1 MSTKTIPTCLAVLM
15 MVLAP
20 CVARGADPIVYYS
33 FDDLGAVVDQSGH
46 GFDGTINGGVTLN
59 KGYLGNCFEFN
70 GTNAYVQLKRPVQD
84 SFTITGW
91 IKADVPGRAGSQA
104 YEGSGIFWSD
114 VAGVAN
120 DFVVAALGTKLS
132 FFCGNPDLSV
142 NSNADLVTGEWMH
155 IAAVRDV
162 TAKTIAV
169 YIDGKLDN
177 SIAHANV
184 GPLNAQANFVIGA
197 NTLDSRYFTGL
208 IDEVKIY
215 DVALTAAEIKAMAP
229 PKLKARKPNPA
240 DGALSVSMPLLQWSK
255 GDTALFHDVY
265 LGTSPQLT
273 AANLVGAHQM
283 FTMLYYVQGLQP
295 GTTYYWRV
303 DEIDAAGAVTTG
315 DVWSFVA
322 QALTAYHPT
331 PADGAV
337 GVAQTPAL
345 TWLPGQ
351 AAIKHHVYFG
361 DSNDAVRQGA
371 AGTDKGELT
380 DPSFTPGALESLTTY
395 YWRVDETVAGGT
407 VKTGPVWTFIT
418 CLSVDDF
425 ESYTDNEGSRIYETW
440 VDGWT
445 NGTGSTVGYAQAPF
459 AERTIVHGGKQAMPM
474 DYNNVKSPFYS
485 ETEQEFSPVQDWT
498 VSGADMLVLYVR
510 GRGGNAPA
518 QVYVALEDASKKVGV
533 ATYPDKTL
541 TGVTQWTEWKIPLN
555 SFAGVNLAKVKKMSI
570 GVGDRTSP
578 AAGGSG
584 RLYIDDIRV
593 TRP

>member
-1 MSTKTIPTCLAVLM
+1 MSTKSLLTCLVTLTM
-15 MVLAP
+15 TLAP
-20 CVARGADPIVYYS
+20 CVARAADPIVYYS
-33 FDDLGAVVDQSGH
+33 FDDLGAVIDQSGH
-46 GFDGTINGGVTLN
+46 GFDGTINGGVALA
-59 KGYLGNCFEFN
+59 KGYLGNCFQFN
-70 GTNAYVQLKRPVQD
+70 GTNAYVQLDRPVQD

-162 TAKTIAV
+162 QARTIAV

-177 SIAHANV
+177 SIAHSNT
-184 GPLNAQANFVIGA
+184 GPLNAQAAFVIGA
-197 NTLDSRYFTGL
+197 NTLDGRYFTGL

-215 DVALTAAEIKAMAP
+215 DVALSAAEIKAMAP
-229 PKLKARKPNPA
+229 PKLKARKPIPA

-265 LGTSPQLT
+265 LGTTPDLT
-273 AANLVGAHQM
+273 AANLVGPHQLM
-283 FTMLYYVQGLQP
+283 TMLYYIQGLQP

-303 DEIDAAGAVTTG
+303 DEIDAAGVVTAG
-315 DVWSFVA
+315 DTWSFVA

-331 PADGAV
+331 PANGAV
-337 GVAQTPAL
+337 GTAQSPVL

-351 AAIKHHVYFG
+351 AALKHHVYFG
-361 DSNDAVRQGA
+361 DSNDAVVQGSA
-371 AGTDKGELT
+371 DVDKGEVT
-380 DPSFTPGALESLTTY
+380 DATFTPGALESLTTY
-395 YWRVDETVAGGT
+395 YWRVDEAVASGT
-407 VKTGPVWTFIT
+407 VKTGPIWTFVT

-425 ESYTDNEGSRIYETW
+425 ESYTDDEGSRIYETW
-440 VDGWT
+440 IDGWT

-459 AERTIVHGGKQAMPM
+459 AEQTTVHGGKQAMPL
-474 DYNNVKSPFYS
+474 DYNNVRSPFYS
-485 ETEQEFSPVQDWT
+485 EAEREFSPVQDWT
-498 VSGADMLVLYVR
+498 LSGADTLVLYVR
-510 GRGGNAPA
+510 GRSSNAAA
-518 QVYVALEDASKKVGV
+518 QVYVAVEDASKKVGV
-533 ATYPDKTL
+533 AAYPDQTL
-541 TGVTQWTEWKIPLN
+541 TTATQWTEWKIPL
-555 SFAGVNLAKVKKMSI
+555 SGFAGVNLAKVKKMYI
-570 GVGDRTSP
+570 GIGDRASP
-578 AAGGSG
+578 AAGGAG
-584 RLYIDDIRV
+584 LIYIDDIRV

>member
-1 MSTKTIPTCLAVLM
+1 MSTKTISTCLAMLAVA
-15 MVLAP
+15 LAP
-20 CVARGADPIVYYS
+20 CVARGADPLVYYS

-46 GFDGTINGGVTLN
+46 GFDGTINGGVTLT

-70 GTNAYVQLKRPVQD
+70 GTDAYVQLQRPVQD

-91 IKADVPGRAGSQA
+91 IKADVPGRAGGQA

-162 TAKTIAV
+162 QAKTIAI

-184 GPLNAQANFVIGA
+184 GSLNAQANFVIGA

-215 DVALTAAEIKAMAP
+215 DVALTAADIKAMAP
-229 PKLKARKPNPA
+229 PKLKARKPIPA

-265 LGTSPQLT
+265 LGTTPELT
-273 AANLVGAHQM
+273 AANLVGPHQLM
-283 FTMLYYVQGLQP
+283 TMLYYVQGLQP

-331 PADGAV
+331 PADGAA
-337 GVAQTPAL
+337 GVSQNPVL

-351 AAIKHHVYFG
+351 AAIKHHLYFG
-361 DSNDAVRQGA
+361 DSSDAVSQGA
-371 AGTDKGELT
+371 AGADKGELT
-380 DPSFTPGALESLTTY
+380 DPTFTPGALESLTTY
-395 YWRVDETVAGGT
+395 YWRVDETVAGGA
-407 VKTGPVWTFIT
+407 VKTGPVWKFIT
-418 CLSVDDF
+418 CLSIDDF
-425 ESYTDNEGSRIYETW
+425 EGYTDDEGNRIYETW
-440 VDGWT
+440 TDGWT
-445 NGTGSTVGYAQAPF
+445 NGTGSTAGNPTAPF
-459 AERTIVHGGKQAMPM
+459 AERTIVCGGKQAMPM

-485 ETEQEFSPVQDWT
+485 EVEREFSSAQDWT
-498 VSGADMLVLYVR
+498 AGGADTLALCLR
-510 GRGGNAPA
+510 GRAANAPA
-518 QVYVALEDASKKVGV
+518 QVYVALEDASKHVGV
-533 ATYPDKTL
+533 VAHPEKTI
-541 TGVTQWTEWKIPLN
+541 TTATQWTQWKIPL
-555 SFAGVNLAKVKKMSI
+555 SDFTGVNVAKVKKMYI
-570 GVGDRTSP
+570 GVGDRATP
-578 AAGGSG
+578 AADGSG
-584 RLYIDDIRV
+584 RIYIDEIRL

>member
-1 MSTKTIPTCLAVLM
+1 MSTKTVLTCLSLLAV
-15 MVLAP
+15 VLVP
-20 CVARGADPIVYYS
+20 GVVQGADPIVYYS
-33 FDDLGAVVDQSGH
+33 FDDLGAVIDQSGH
-46 GFDGTINGGVTLN
+46 GFDGTINGGVTLA
-59 KGYLGNCFEFN
+59 KGYLGNCFQFN
-70 GTNAYVQLKRPVQD
+70 GTNAYVQLNRPVQD

-91 IKADVPGRAGSQA
+91 IKADVPGRAGMQA

-162 TAKTIAV
+162 QAKTISI

-177 SIAHANV
+177 SIAHSNT
-184 GPLNAQANFVIGA
+184 GPLNAQAVFVIGA
-197 NTLDSRYFTGL
+197 NTLDGRYFTGL

-215 DVALTAAEIKAMAP
+215 DVALSAAEIKAMAP

-265 LGTSPQLT
+265 LGTTPDLT
-273 AANLVGAHQM
+273 AANLVGPHQLM
-283 FTMLYYVQGLQP
+283 TMLYYVQGLQP

-303 DEIDAAGAVTTG
+303 DEIDAAGVVTTG
-315 DVWSFVA
+315 DTWSFVA

-337 GVAQTPAL
+337 GTAQSPVL

-351 AAIKHHVYFG
+351 AALKHHVYFG
-361 DSNDAVRQGA
+361 DSNDAVRQGSA
-371 AGTDKGELT
+371 DVDKGEVT
-380 DPSFTPGALESLTTY
+380 DATFTPGVLESLTTY
-395 YWRVDETVAGGT
+395 YWRVDEAVASGA
-407 VKTGPVWTFIT
+407 VKTGPVWTFVT

-425 ESYTDNEGSRIYETW
+425 ESYTDDEGSRIYETW
-440 VDGWT
+440 IDGWT

-459 AERTIVHGGKQAMPM
+459 AEQTTVHGGKQAMPL
-474 DYNNVKSPFYS
+474 DYNNVRSPFYS
-485 ETEQEFSPVQDWT
+485 EAEREFFPVQDWT
-498 VSGADMLVLYVR
+498 VSGADTLVLYVR
-510 GRGGNAPA
+510 GRSSNAAA
-518 QVYVALEDASKKVGV
+518 QVYVAVEDASKKVGV
-533 ATYPDKTL
+533 AAYPDQTL
-541 TGVTQWTEWKIPLN
+541 TTATQWTEWKIPL
-555 SFAGVNLAKVKKMSI
+555 SGFAGVNLAKVKKMYI
-570 GVGDRTSP
+570 GIGDRASP
-578 AAGGSG
+578 AAGGAG
-584 RLYIDDIRV
+584 LIYIDDIRV

>member
-1 MSTKTIPTCLAVLM
+1 MSTKTILTCLSLL

-20 CVARGADPIVYYS
+20 CVTQGADPIVYYS
-33 FDDLGAVVDQSGH
+33 FDDLSAVVDQSGH
-46 GFDGTINGGVTLN
+46 GYDGTINGSIALN

-70 GTNAYVQLKRPVQD
+70 GTDAYVQLQRPVQD

-91 IKADVPGRAGSQA
+91 IKADVPGRAGGQA

-142 NSNADLVTGEWMH
+142 SSNADLVTGEWVH

-162 TAKTIAV
+162 QAKTIAV

-177 SIAHANV
+177 SISHANV
-184 GPLNAQANFVIGA
+184 GPLNAQAVFVIGA

-229 PKLKARKPNPA
+229 PKLKARKPSPA

-265 LGTSPQLT
+265 LGTTPELT
-273 AANLVGAHQM
+273 AANLVGPHQM
-283 FTMLYYVQGLQP
+283 FTILYYIQGLQP

-303 DEIDAAGAVTTG
+303 DEVDAAGVVTTG

-331 PADGAV
+331 PADKDV
-337 GVAQTPAL
+337 GVAQKPVL

-351 AAIKHHVYFG
+351 AALKHHLYFG
-361 DSNDAVRQGA
+361 TSVDAVSQGA
-371 AGTDKGELT
+371 ADADKGELT
-380 DPSFTPGALESLTTY
+380 DPNFTPGALESLTAY

-407 VKTGPVWTFIT
+407 VRTGAVWTFFT
-418 CLSVDDF
+418 CLSIDDF
-425 ESYTDNEGSRIYETW
+425 EAYTDDEGGRIYETW
-440 VDGWT
+440 IDGWT
-445 NGTGSTVGYAQAPF
+445 NGTGSTAGNSTAPF
-459 AERTIVHGGKQAMPM
+459 AERTIVHSGKQALPM

-485 ETEQEFSPVQDWT
+485 EAEQEFAPVQDWT
-498 VSGADMLVLYVR
+498 VGGADTLVLFVR
-510 GRGGNAPA
+510 GRAGNKPE
-518 QVYVALEDASKKVGV
+518 QVYVALEDASKKVGI
-533 ATYPDKTL
+533 AAYPDKTL
-541 TGVTQWTEWKIPLN
+541 TGTTKWTEWKIPL
-555 SFAGVNLAKVKKMSI
+555 SGFTGVSLTKVKKIYI
-570 GVGDRTSP
+570 GVGDRTAP
-578 AAGGSG
+578 TAGTSG
-584 RLYIDDIRV
+584 RIYIDDIRLS
-593 TRP
+593 RP

>member
-1 MSTKTIPTCLAVLM
+1 MSTKTILICLSLVTA
-15 MVLAP
+15 VLAP
-20 CVARGADPIVYYS
+20 GVAQGADPIVYYS

-46 GFDGTINGGVTLN
+46 GHDGTINGGVTLN
-59 KGYLGNCFEFN
+59 KGYLGNCFGFN
-70 GTNAYVQLKRPVQD
+70 GTNAYVQLPRPVQD

-91 IKADVPGRAGSQA
+91 IKADVAGRGGSQA

-120 DFVVAALGTKLS
+120 DFVIAALGTKLS

-162 TAKTIAV
+162 QAKTIAI

-177 SIAHANV
+177 SVPHANV

-197 NTLDSRYFTGL
+197 NTLDSRFFTGL

-215 DVALTAAEIKAMAP
+215 DVALTAADIKAMSP
-229 PKLKARKPNPA
+229 PKLKARKPIPA

-265 LGTSPQLT
+265 LGTTPELT
-273 AANLVGAHQM
+273 AANLVGPHQLM
-283 FTMLYYVQGLQP
+283 TMLYYVQGLQP
-295 GTTYYWRV
+295 GATYYWRV
-303 DEIDAAGAVTTG
+303 DEIDAAGVVTTG
-315 DVWSFVA
+315 DTWSFVA

-331 PADGAV
+331 PANGAV
-337 GVAQTPAL
+337 GAAQTPVL

-380 DPSFTPGALESLTTY
+380 DPTFTPGALESLTTY
-395 YWRVDETVAGGT
+395 YWRVDETAAGGA

-425 ESYTDNEGSRIYETW
+425 ESYTDDEGSRIYETW

-459 AERTIVHGGKQAMPM
+459 AERTTVHGGKQAMPM

-485 ETEQEFSPVQDWT
+485 ESEQEFSPVQDWT
-498 VSGADMLVLYVR
+498 VSGADTLVLYVR
-510 GRGGNAPA
+510 GRGSNAPA
-518 QVYVALEDASKKVGV
+518 QVYVAVEDAAKKVGI
-533 ATYPDKTL
+533 ATYPDQTL
-541 TGVTQWTEWKIPLN
+541 TSAAQWTEWKIPLS
-555 SFAGVNLAKVKKMSI
+555 SFAGVNLAKVKKLYL

-578 AAGGSG
+578 AAGGAG
-584 RLYIDDIRV
+584 RIYIDDIRV